1 MSDKREDNEMISAQD
16 IELMLP
22 WYVNGT
28 LSADERA
35 QVDRYMR
42 EHPEMAHQLDLVREE
57 MDVTIAANEALNPAH
72 AGALDRLLTRIDA
85 EDGPQRETDGGLVGA
100 GWLGGWLSA
109 FSSPA
114 LRLAA
119 VGAAI
124 VIIAQAVAIGS
135 LTTGGDRTPR
145 YETASGPSAVEEGVT
160 DGTRLLLAFTDT
172 ATAAQITALLSEIEA
187 TVISGPRAGGFF
199 EVRLSGL
206 ILSEEDTEKLVTDLQ
221 KREDILK
228 FVSVS
233 D

>member
-1 MSDKREDNEMISAQD
+1 MSEKREDNEMISAQD

-57 MDVTIAANEALNPAH
+57 MDATIDANEALNPAH

-85 EDGPQRETDGGLVGA
+85 EDGPQRETDGNVVRS
-100 GWLGGWLSA
+100 GWLSGWLSA

-119 VGAAI
+119 VGAAV
-124 VIIAQAVAIGS
+124 VIIAQAVVIGS
-135 LTTGGDRTPR
+135 LTTGGDRAPR
-145 YETASGPSAVEEGVT
+145 
-160 DGTRLLLAFTDT
+160 
-172 ATAAQITALLSEIEA
+172 I
-187 TVISGPRAGGFF
+187 
-199 EVRLSGL
+199 
-206 ILSEEDTEKLVTDLQ
+206 
-221 KREDILK
+221 
-228 FVSVS
+228 
-233 D
+233 